1 MTSEEPRSLSHEIAQ
16 LHGGGIV
23 TMSAHDIPGMTRRTF
38 INAGAAGLGAASVA
52 ALAADCTGTGREA
65 GGAGRGSSA
74 ATGGGPPAGRG
85 LADTVLE
92 AFQTHRL
99 VGLGEAHNL
108 QNHHDALTLLLTD
121 LRLPGAVNDIV
132 VEFGNALYQ
141 DTIDRFISGQP
152 VDNADLRLVWR
163 NTTQSPLATW
173 DEPVYE
179 QFFRTVRAVNAPLPP
194 SKQIHVLL
202 GDPPLDWPRITSFEQ
217 LRAIAGPQRDTH
229 AASVVETQVLSNGHR
244 ALLCYGTGHL
254 THGGSLAGLIER
266 RTGQRPYLIADFVPL
281 AGDPGGLARKFSR
294 YSRDTVIPTAGT
306 WLGSVDA
313 GLFSPD
319 FQPGPNGAPQANPEC
334 GVRLGSH
341 IDAALYLGQAA
352 DLTSSWWN
360 PAIFLD
366 PLYWHELQRRNA
378 LQRGPDDLNSYRQQD
393 LPARFPLTRLPAS
406 RECGK
411 AS

>member
-1 MTSEEPRSLSHEIAQ
+1 MSGLS
-16 LHGGGIV
+16 
-23 TMSAHDIPGMTRRTF
+23 RRTF
-38 INAGAAGLGAASVA
+38 MNAAAAGLGATSVA
-52 ALAADCTGTGREA
+52 GLAAGCAGA
-65 GGAGRGSSA
+65 GGKTASPQRGAS
-74 ATGGGPPAGRG
+74 GGRG

-92 AFQTHRL
+92 AFKTHRL

-121 LRLPGAVNDIV
+121 PRLPGVVDDIV

-141 DTIDRFISGQP
+141 PTIDRFIAGQP
-152 VDNADLRLVWR
+152 VANADLRLVWR

-179 QFFRTVRAVNAPLPP
+179 QFHRTVRAVNAPLPAGR
-194 SKQIHVLL
+194 QIRVLL
-202 GDPPLDWPRITSFEQ
+202 GDPPLDWSKITNFTQ

-229 AASVVETQVLSNGHR
+229 AASVVRSQVLDKGRR
-244 ALLCYGTGHL
+244 ALICYGLDHL

-266 RTGQRPYLIADFVPL
+266 QTGERPYLIADFLPL
-281 AGDPGGLARKFSR
+281 AGDPGGLAKRFSR
-294 YSRDTVIPTAGT
+294 YPRDTAVPTAGT

-319 FQPGPNGAPQANPEC
+319 VQESPHGPQTNRRC
-334 GVRLGSH
+334 GFWLGSL
-341 IDAALYLGQAA
+341 IDAALYLGQPQ

-366 PLYWHELQRRNA
+366 PVYWKELQRRNA
-378 LQRGPDDLNSYRQQD
+378 LQHNPVNLDSYRQQD
-393 LPARFPLTRLPAS
+393 LPALFPLTRLPHS
-406 RECGK
+406 EECGK

>member
-1 MTSEEPRSLSHEIAQ
+1 MSLTG
-16 LHGGGIV
+16 LPDGGIF
-23 TMSAHDIPGMTRRTF
+23 TMSAHDVPGMSRRTF
-38 INAGAAGLGAASVA
+38 INAGVTGLGAASVA
-52 ALAADCTGTGREA
+52 ALAAGCAGTGREA
-65 GGAGRGSSA
+65 GGTGLGSSA
-74 ATGGGPPAGRG
+74 AIGGGAPAGHG

-99 VGLGEAHNL
+99 VGLGEVHNL
-108 QNHHDALTLLLTD
+108 QNHHDALTLLLSD
-121 LRLPGAVNDIV
+121 PRLPAVLDDIV
-132 VEFGNALYQ
+132 VEFGNARYQ
-141 DTIDRFISGQP
+141 NTIDQFISGQP

-179 QFFRTVRAVNAPLPP
+179 QFFRTVRTVNAPLPP
-194 SKQIHVLL
+194 GRQIRVLL
-202 GDPPLDWPRITSFEQ
+202 GDPPLDWSKITSFDQ
-217 LRAIAGPQRDTH
+217 LRAVAGPQRDIH
-229 AASVVETQVLSNGHR
+229 AASVVETQVLSKGHR
-244 ALLCYGTGHL
+244 ALLCYGLDHL

-266 RTGQRPYLIADFVPL
+266 RTGQRPYLIADFLPL

-294 YSRDTVIPTAGT
+294 YPRDTVIPTAGT

-319 FQPGPNGAPQANPEC
+319 IQTGPNGGPQANRGC
-334 GVRLGSH
+334 GLRLSSH
-341 IDAALYLGQAA
+341 IDAALYLGQPA

-366 PLYWHELQRRNA
+366 PVYWKELQRRNA
-378 LQRGPDDLNSYRQQD
+378 LQRGPLNLDSYRQQD